1 MHVRGAVT
9 PHVRL
14 LYHENASRHR
24 DVLVTARMRRRDV
37 TTSRGS
43 NGATLRAMTAASK
56 TIENVLASAL
66 AASPVG
72 PLLRVAILFGSAA
85 SGPLHSA
92 SDIDVAILPLAPD
105 LALRHELEL
114 QADLERLC
122 GRAVDIVRLDL
133 ANTLLRWEIA
143 RGGRVLLES
152 PVGAGARFQ
161 AQAALEH
168 ADFAPLFEAGAE
180 RWRRAVL
187 ARARLPA

>member
-1 MHVRGAVT
+1 
-9 PHVRL
+9 
-14 LYHENASRHR
+14 
-24 DVLVTARMRRRDV
+24 
-37 TTSRGS
+37 
-43 NGATLRAMTAASK
+43 MTAASE
-56 TIENVLASAL
+56 TIHDVLASAL

-85 SGPLHSA
+85 SGLLHSA
-92 SDIDVAILPLAPD
+92 SDIDVGILPIDQD
-105 LALRHELEL
+105 LPLRRELQL

-133 ANTLLRWEIA
+133 ASTLLRWEVA
-143 RGGRVLLES
+143 RGGRVLLEA
-152 PVGAGARFQ
+152 PTGAGARFQ

-187 ARARLPA
+187 ARSRPRT